1 MAVRRPLFYD
11 GSDFKEMT
19 AAMVTAIQ
27 DRCVYLYGGSPSV
40 TIEISV
46 GSGSL
51 GAMIDTRMQA
61 GAATESFGN
70 EPAGGSESSADYA
83 SAADTPNISRATDI
97 TFDKMNQVNA
107 TISAPTDTNNR
118 LYPVYYN
125 SGTIQAMTA
134 TDVFDTFI
142 TQAIGTLTNG
152 TDQDGIFRISTSTSV
167 SDHTLISSNPVF
179 TDTRANTSLYSAG
192 GIPELQDQPF
202 DVNNYYLHRTNQGAS
217 PSVTL
222 PFQITSGNDLQRYSI
237 TAFDA
242 MLLAEIRH
250 HTVNTSGSTI
260 SYNINGSG
268 NNRGT
273 GMVDTRL
280 DGSGNYQQRQ
290 DGPGGTSGTS
300 YRTQEFPNG
309 SPQTISTYF
318 LKINRS

>member
-1 MAVRRPLFYD
+1 
-11 GSDFKEMT
+11 
-19 AAMVTAIQ
+19 
-27 DRCVYLYGGSPSV
+27 VYLYGGSPSV

-61 GAATESFGN
+61 GAPTQDFSNFDTSGE
-70 EPAGGSESSADYA
+70 
-83 SAADTPNISRATDI
+83 TPNISRATDV

-107 TISAPTDTNNR
+107 SVSTPTDTNNR

-142 TQAIGTLTNG
+142 TQAIGTLTDGNDRDG
-152 TDQDGIFRISTSTSV
+152 TFRISTSTSE
-167 SDHTLISSNPVF
+167 SGHTLISSNPVF

>member
-61 GAATESFGN
+61 GAPTQDFSNFDTSGE
-70 EPAGGSESSADYA
+70 
-83 SAADTPNISRATDI
+83 TPNISRATDV

-107 TISAPTDTNNR
+107 SVSTPTDTNNR

-142 TQAIGTLTNG
+142 TQAIGTLTDGNDRDG
-152 TDQDGIFRISTSTSV
+152 TFRISTSTSE
-167 SDHTLISSNPVF
+167 SGHTLISSNPVF

>member
-61 GAATESFGN
+61 GAPTQDFSNFDTSGE
-70 EPAGGSESSADYA
+70 
-83 SAADTPNISRATDI
+83 TPNISRATDV

-107 TISAPTDTNNR
+107 SVSTPTDTNNR

-142 TQAIGTLTNG
+142 TQAIGTLTDGNDRDG
-152 TDQDGIFRISTSTSV
+152 TFRISTSTSE
-167 SDHTLISSNPVF
+167 SGHTLISSNPVF

-202 DVNNYYLHRTNQGAS
+202 NVENYYLHRTNQGASNGS

>member
-1 MAVRRPLFYD
+1 
-11 GSDFKEMT
+11 
-19 AAMVTAIQ
+19 
-27 DRCVYLYGGSPSV
+27 
-40 TIEISV
+40 
-46 GSGSL
+46 
-51 GAMIDTRMQA
+51 
-61 GAATESFGN
+61 
-70 EPAGGSESSADYA
+70 
-83 SAADTPNISRATDI
+83 
-97 TFDKMNQVNA
+97 
-107 TISAPTDTNNR
+107 
-118 LYPVYYN
+118 
-125 SGTIQAMTA
+125 MTA

-142 TQAIGTLTNG
+142 TQAIGTLTDGNDRDG
-152 TDQDGIFRISTSTSV
+152 TFRISTSTSE
-167 SDHTLISSNPVF
+167 SGHTLISSNPVF

>member
-61 GAATESFGN
+61 GAPTQDFTNYDTSGE
-70 EPAGGSESSADYA
+70 
-83 SAADTPNISRATDI
+83 TPNISRAADV

-107 TISAPTDTNNR
+107 SVGTPTDTNNR

-142 TQAIGTLTNG
+142 TQAIGTLTDGNDRDG
-152 TDQDGIFRISTSTSV
+152 TFRISTSNSE
-167 SDHTLISSNPVF
+167 SGHTLISSNPVF

-237 TAFDA
+237 TALDA

-290 DGPGGTSGTS
+290 DGTTGSSGTS

>member
-61 GAATESFGN
+61 GAATQDFTNYDTSGE
-70 EPAGGSESSADYA
+70 
-83 SAADTPNISRATDI
+83 TPNISRATDV

-107 TISAPTDTNNR
+107 SVSTPTDTNNR

-152 TDQDGIFRISTSTSV
+152 TDQDGTFRISTSTSE

-217 PSVTL
+217 NGSPSVTL

-237 TAFDA
+237 TALDA

-290 DGPGGTSGTS
+290 DGTTGSSGTS

>member
-51 GAMIDTRMQA
+51 GAMTDTRMQA
-61 GAATESFGN
+61 GAPTQDFTNYDTSGE
-70 EPAGGSESSADYA
+70 
-83 SAADTPNISRATDI
+83 TPNISRATDV

-107 TISAPTDTNNR
+107 SLSSPTDTNNR

-142 TQAIGTLTNG
+142 TQAIGTLTDGNDRDG
-152 TDQDGIFRISTSTSV
+152 TFRISTSTSE
-167 SDHTLISSNPVF
+167 SGHTLISSNPVF

-192 GIPELQDQPF
+192 GIPEVQDQPF

-237 TAFDA
+237 TALDA

-290 DGPGGTSGTS
+290 DGTTGSSGTS